1 VPLAFGPVNVTSLP
15 RQPGSPPFALLPSVP
30 PAVPSLV
37 NNPILSDSIDC
48 RTSVMAASVTSSLCD
63 LSLILALLTI
73 RACRRKLLVRILGY
87 FAACNFA
94 VMALQ
99 MSGLIM
105 SMMPTQQTASETD
118 GSGQQ
123 KLSDSFCTGQAAAVW
138 GFAWASW
145 LWCSS
150 YAWTVHHSLHN
161 AFRLEAGRLAN
172 RGSLEL
178 RLHALC
184 WGLPALAVLVGT
196 VFGFFG
202 GTGWVGASHFDCI
215 PREAPQKPTGSR
227 NSHYVRLVLAWG
239 VAMLAIGCNSVA
251 FVSVHRLMRRSAAL
265 VHDGIEQG
273 GGESVSHAAR
283 LQLWPRFA
291 AYSTAF
297 IGSTLPSVALL
308 IVDLVAGTSL
318 SSDSRLGCAADTFG
332 QLHGAFNLLIFMVFN
347 ARFFREAWGCIDTT
361 QPPVRERLTEPLTAK
376 I

>member
-1 VPLAFGPVNVTSLP
+1 
-15 RQPGSPPFALLPSVP
+15 
-30 PAVPSLV
+30 
-37 NNPILSDSIDC
+37 
-48 RTSVMAASVTSSLCD
+48 
-63 LSLILALLTI
+63 
-73 RACRRKLLVRILGY
+73 
-87 FAACNFA
+87 
-94 VMALQ
+94 

-239 VAMLAIGCNSVA
+239 VAMLAIGYNSVA